1 MDDNNQFSDICRVC
15 RSEALP
21 DKPLFHPCICTGSI
35 KYIHQDCLVQWLRY
49 SEKEFCELCN
59 HRFSFIPIYSPDMP
73 KRLPIRDIISGL
85 FGSLGTAVRYWIH
98 YTLVAVAWLGIVP
111 LTAYRIYRSL
121 FSNSMNSVL
130 TLPLDMFSTENIIS
144 DGFYGCCVVTC
155 TLSAFISLIW
165 LREQILRGGG
175 PDWLEQ
181 QLNLQN
187 PVQHIQDGGE
197 DNEDRNEPNNDPMN
211 DNNNDEGIGDD
222 DEDNGDEPDVA
233 NNQDV
238 GDIIENNQN
247 EIQVIDNPNAA
258 NAVANAPID
267 AAAAQDW
274 NPAVEWDRAAEEL
287 TWERILGLDGSLV
300 FLEHVFWVISLNTLF
315 IVIFAFCPFH
325 IGNFIISKTNFDS
338 MISSTHFDGF
348 VTTLCGYLAVGLILV
363 ILHTLAS
370 VTRFRRTER
379 LLGLCYVVV
388 KVSLLSVLEIGVFPL
403 VCGWWLDICSLP
415 MLDSTIQDRT
425 NSFRLAP
432 GTSMF
437 IHWLVGMV
445 YVFYFASFILLLR
458 EVLRPGV
465 LWFLQNLNDPDF
477 NPIQEMIHLPII
489 GHIRRFLASLV
500 IFGTTVLLMIWF
512 PVCLVQK
519 IIPEFLPY
527 NVVLSNESP
536 VSELSLEFLLLQL
549 VLPALLDHGHLR
561 QWLKMLVRGWCL
573 VVSYLLDIRSY
584 LLGDTLPNDEPIDDN
599 LENVGLNGQLRN
611 ELVRNG
617 FIRPQLFSM
626 RIFLLLVFTAMS
638 LLLGGFFVLTVPV
651 IVGRRL
657 IGLWMGSVKV
667 HELNTA
673 ACGLYVGL
681 VMTRVTTLLCSW
693 IPRGWSAIMNKIKEW
708 VTITCKALLSAVVLL
723 GLIPLLIGLLFDV
736 VIIIPLRVPL
746 NQTPI
751 FYLWQDWAF
760 GVLHTKV
767 ICGIAMMGEWRLRE
781 VLEEI
786 YHGGLTHINLKLI
799 LVRLAMPVV
808 VTLGLI
814 LALPYIAVNSIF
826 PLFGMALQMQNLMN
840 RRIHPLLL
848 LGTGI
853 IYLIHWQIHKF
864 YRLYEHIK
872 NDKYLVGRRLV
883 NYDPIIK
890 TIRPSNTLNE

>member
-1 MDDNNQFSDICRVC
+1 MDDNSQSDICRVC

-35 KYIHQDCLVQWLRY
+35 KFIHQDCLVQWLKY

-85 FGSLGTAVRYWIH
+85 FGSLGTAVRYWLH

-121 FSNSMNSVL
+121 FSNTMNSVL
-130 TLPLDMFSTENIIS
+130 TLPLDMFSTENLIS

-181 QLNLQN
+181 QLNIQN
-187 PVQHIQDGGE
+187 AVPHIQDR
-197 DNEDRNEPNNDPMN
+197 DQQNDNNDNNNEQNN
-211 DNNNDEGIGDD
+211 DNNDEGIGDEND
-222 DEDNGDEPDVA
+222 EEDNIDGGDAE
-233 NNQDV
+233 
-238 GDIIENNQN
+238 
-247 EIQVIDNPNAA
+247 VIDNHNAV
-258 NAVANAPID
+258 NAVANG
-267 AAAAQDW
+267 AAQDW
-274 NPAVEWDRAAEEL
+274 NPGVEWDRAAEEL

-315 IVIFAFCPFH
+315 IVIFAFCPYH
-325 IGNFIISKTNFDS
+325 IGNFIITKLNFDTV
-338 MISSTHFDGF
+338 ISTTHFDGF
-348 VTTLCGYLAVGLILV
+348 VTTLTGYLAVGIILV
-363 ILHTLAS
+363 TFHAFAS
-370 VTRFRRTER
+370 ITRFRRTER
-379 LLGLCYVVV
+379 FLGLCYVVV

-415 MLDSTIQDRT
+415 MLDATIQNRIT
-425 NSFRLAP
+425 SFRIAP

-512 PVCLVQK
+512 PVCVVQK
-519 IIPEFLPY
+519 LIPDFLPY

-584 LLGDTLPNDEPIDDN
+584 LLGDIQPNEEQNEENDEN
-599 LENVGLNGQLRN
+599 LQLNGQNRN
-611 ELVRNG
+611 DFVRMG
-617 FIRPQLFSM
+617 FIRPDFFSL
-626 RIFLLLVFTAMS
+626 RILLLLLLTSIS
-638 LLLGGFFVLTVPV
+638 LLLGGLFVLTVPV

-657 IGLWMGSVKV
+657 IGLWMGSIKV

-681 VMTRVTTLLCSW
+681 VATRVTTLLCSW
-693 IPRGWSAIMNKIKEW
+693 IPRGWSAILRKIKEW
-708 VTITCKALLSAVVLL
+708 VAITLKALIAAFILL

-786 YHGGLTHINLKLI
+786 YHGGLAHINLRLI
-799 LVRLAMPVV
+799 MMRLAMPVIV
-808 VTLGLI
+808 ALVLI
-814 LALPYIAVNSIF
+814 LALPYITVNSIL
-826 PLFGMALQMQNLMN
+826 PMFGVTFEMQNIMN

-848 LGTGI
+848 LSTCI

-883 NYDPIIK
+883 NYEPNSHK
-890 TIRPSNTLNE
+890 YRPNNTPHN